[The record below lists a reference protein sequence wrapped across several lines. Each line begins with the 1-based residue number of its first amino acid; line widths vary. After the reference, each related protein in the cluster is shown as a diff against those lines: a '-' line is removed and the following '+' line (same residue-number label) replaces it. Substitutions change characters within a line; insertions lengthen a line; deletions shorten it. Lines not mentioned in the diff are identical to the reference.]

1 MKIFSTA
8 GALCFCLLLVSCQKD
23 DDEPTKTEEI
33 SSSPWVHESSGIDS
47 DKNGTIDIPL
57 LLAGV
62 PECRLDNV
70 LTFRADGTATAG
82 EGATKCNDSD
92 PTTTNFNWSFADNET
107 TLNLSGNVFSQL
119 NGSFKIKTLNSTN
132 FSLTRDTV
140 ITSPITINATIIVNL
155 KH

>member
-8 GALCFCLLLVSCQKD
+8 SLLFFCLFVVSCQKEE
-23 DDEPTKTEEI
+23 DEPTKTEQI

-70 LTFRADGTATAG
+70 LTFKPDGSATSA
-82 EGATKCNDSD
+82 EGTTRCSPTD
-92 PTTTNFNWSFADNET
+92 PETTNFNWRFADNET

-119 NGSFKIKTLNSTN
+119 NGNFKIKTLNSTN

-140 ITSPITINATIIVNL
+140 ITTPITINATIIVNL